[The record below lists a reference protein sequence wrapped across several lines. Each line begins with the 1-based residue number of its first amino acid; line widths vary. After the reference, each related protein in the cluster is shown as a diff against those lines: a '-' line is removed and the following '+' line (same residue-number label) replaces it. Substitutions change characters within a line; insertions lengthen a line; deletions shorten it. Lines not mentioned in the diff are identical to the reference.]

1 MYLFIQ
7 LKARKTLMERCTQG
21 STAIYDEVKI
31 IGPGNKLRIIRGFEH
46 CVLLS
51 YPKCIFHV
59 KGGRN
64 E

>member
-31 IGPGNKLRIIRGFEH
+31 IGPGNKLRIIRG
-46 CVLLS
+46 LS
-51 YPKCIFHV
+51 IVFY
-59 KGGRN
+59 
-64 E
+64 